1 VSQPLF
7 AALQALLGD
16 AYAQPGSEASQYLT
30 DKQGSYTGEVVAV
43 VRPAD
48 TEQVAAAVRLCRE
61 HGAPIVVQGGNTGL
75 MGAATPDA
83 SGRSVLLRL
92 DRLNRVREVDTDN
105 DTLTVEAGCI
115 LQNIQDVARQAGR
128 LFPLSLGAEGSCT
141 IGGNLGTNAG
151 GTAVLRYGNTR
162 ELTLGLEVVTAE
174 GQIWHGLR
182 GLRKDN
188 TGYDLRDLYI
198 GSEGTLGIIT
208 AATLKLFPL
217 PKAQATALLAFDS
230 LAQAVSFLSHARG
243 GFGASLT
250 AFELL
255 GADCLALLREQFPE
269 GPQPFAKADLPWFA
283 LLELSD
289 NHSEEHARQAFEEVL
304 GEAFESGLLA
314 DALIAE
320 SLAQSEALWLLRE
333 NMSDAQRRAG
343 RNMKHDIS
351 VPISRIVEFVAHTDA
366 LLQEHFPG
374 VRNFTFGHLGDGNLH
389 YNVAHP
395 VDSTVDAHMA
405 NYAALSA
412 LVHDSAHAHGGSISA
427 EHGIGQRK
435 LAMLPRYKSEVELD
449 LMRRI
454 KQALDPLNLLNPGK
468 VLSTAE
474 PDPVGARL
482 AREDDVSG
490 PKDISDLTASSRASL
505 APTPFNSTE
514 GTDA

>member
-1 VSQPLF
+1 MS
-7 AALQALLGD
+7 AALFQALQQLLGANHVQD
-16 AYAQPGSEASQYLT
+16 SEQASPFLT
-30 DKQGSYTGEVVAV
+30 DKQGTYVGRVIAAVHPANTEEVAAV
-43 VRPAD
+43 VRLC
-48 TEQVAAAVRLCRE
+48 VA

-75 MGAATPDA
+75 MGAATPDG
-83 SGRSVLLRL
+83 SGTSVLLLL
-92 DRLNRVREVDTDN
+92 DRLNRVRAVDTDN

-115 LQNIQDVARQAGR
+115 LQNLQDVARDAGR

-174 GQIWHGLR
+174 GEIWDGLR

-230 LAQAVSFLSHARG
+230 LAQAVDLLSHARA

-255 GADCLALLREQFPE
+255 TADCLALLREQFPD
-269 GPQPFAKADLPWFA
+269 GPQPFLDAPQPWFA

-289 NHSEEHARQAFEEVL
+289 NHSEAHARQTFEEVL

-333 NMSDAQRRAG
+333 NMSDAQQRAG

-351 VPISRIVEFVAHTDA
+351 VPISRIVDFVAHTDA

-395 VDSTVDAHMA
+395 LDSSVEAHMQ
-405 NYAALSA
+405 NYVALSE

-435 LAMLPRYKSEVELD
+435 LAMLPRYKSPVELD

-454 KQALDPLNLLNPGK
+454 KRALDPQNLLNPGK
-468 VLSTAE
+468 VFAL
-474 PDPVGARL
+474 
-482 AREDDVSG
+482 DDDG
-490 PKDISDLTASSRASL
+490 ESL
-505 APTPFNSTE
+505 
-514 GTDA
+514 

>member
-1 VSQPLF
+1 VSATLF
-7 AALQALLGD
+7 EALQQVVGAGHVQD
-16 AYAQPGSEASQYLT
+16 SQQASTYLT
-30 DKQGSYTGEVVAV
+30 DKQGTYVGQVIAAVHPANTEEVAAV
-43 VRPAD
+43 VRLC
-48 TEQVAAAVRLCRE
+48 AAHL
-61 HGAPIVVQGGNTGL
+61 APIVVQGGNTGL

-83 SGRSVLLRL
+83 SGTAVLLLL
-92 DRLNRVREVDTDN
+92 DRLNRVRVVDTDN
-105 DTLTVEAGCI
+105 DTMTVEAGCI
-115 LQNIQDVARQAGR
+115 LQNLQDVARNAGR

-174 GQIWHGLR
+174 GEIWEGLR

-188 TGYDLRDLYI
+188 TGYDLRDLFI

-230 LAQAVSFLSHARG
+230 LAQAVSLLSHARA

-255 GADCLALLREQFPE
+255 TEDCLSLLREQFPD
-269 GPQPFAKADLPWFA
+269 GPQPFLDTPQPWFA

-289 NHSEEHARQAFEEVL
+289 NHGEQHARQAFEEVL

-314 DALIAE
+314 DALIAD
-320 SLAQSEALWLLRE
+320 SLAQSAALWQLRE
-333 NMSDAQRRAG
+333 NMSEAQQRAG

-351 VPISRIVEFVAHTDA
+351 VPISRVVEFVTRTDA

-395 VDSTVDAHMA
+395 LGSSVEAHMVH
-405 NYAALSA
+405 YKALSQ

-435 LAMLPRYKSEVELD
+435 LDMLARYKSPVELD

-454 KQALDPLNLLNPGK
+454 KQALDPNNLLNPGK
-468 VLSTAE
+468 VLA
-474 PDPVGARL
+474 VGKQG
-482 AREDDVSG
+482 E
-490 PKDISDLTASSRASL
+490 
-505 APTPFNSTE
+505 TP
-514 GTDA
+514 